1 MYRDVPV
8 IQTYEQAEQYYNKTA
23 RYSKGRN
30 VGLRPVGNRNR
41 GWINMR
47 KGDDCYQISFWY
59 GLDSFKETDR
69 TITYY
74 KDNPN
79 QAVLNVPHY
88 CIPDLKVMGVIL
100 GAYLM
105 QYQRNLWWV
114 MRRGF
119 RLNWEANKTNDSHLP
134 RQIFLGLGKHV
145 FENGSPI
152 IGTSTMTKTYLKR
165 KEFNAL
171 YKKCKPF
178 VDYLTLTNKMRD
190 EGFSPEEVDTLPAM
204 NFRLF
209 DPIKLAES
217 TNMDDHYLLARIIAS
232 STNHAVNR
240 KHIYYGWQSKS
251 WKGDDLTLAML
262 DMIKHMIKIS
272 HAKDLFYQ
280 KEVEV
285 TGFTKDSNKQYATY
299 LK

>member
-1 MYRDVPV
+1 MYEDVPV

-41 GWINMR
+41 GWLNMR
-47 KGDDCYQISFWY
+47 KGDDCYQIGFWY
-59 GLDSFKETDR
+59 GLNSFGEDKK

-74 KDNPN
+74 KDKPN
-79 QAVLNVPHY
+79 QAVLNIPNY
-88 CIPDLKVMGVIL
+88 SIPDLSVMSVIL
-100 GAYLM
+100 GNYLVQH
-105 QYQRNLWWV
+105 QYNLWWV
-114 MRRGF
+114 MGWKD
-119 RLNWEANKTNDSHLP
+119 WERINDPSVP
-134 RQIFLGLGKHV
+134 RKRYLGCGSHV
-145 FENGSPI
+145 FENGIPVG
-152 IGTSTMTKTYLKR
+152 GTPTMTKTYLKR

>member
-30 VGLRPVGNRNR
+30 IGLVPVGNRNR
-41 GWINMR
+41 GWVNMR
-47 KGDDCYQISFWY
+47 KGDDCYQIGFWY
-59 GLDSFKETDR
+59 GLNSFGEDKR

-79 QAVLNVPHY
+79 QAVLNIPHY
-88 CIPDLKVMGVIL
+88 SISDLYVVSKIL
-100 GAYLM
+100 GGRLM
-105 QYQRNLWWV
+105 QYQFNLWWV
-114 MRRGF
+114 MDWRTSNG
-119 RLNWEANKTNDSHLP
+119 TINDPNVP
-134 RQIFLGLGKHV
+134 RKKYLGLGAHV
-145 FENGSPI
+145 FENGVPVR
-152 IGTSTMTKTYLKR
+152 GKTTMTKTYLKR

-204 NFRLF
+204 NLRLF

-240 KHIYYGWQSKS
+240 KHIYWQSKS

-262 DMIKHMIKIS
+262 EMMKHMIKIS
-272 HAKDLFYQ
+272 HANDVFYQ

-285 TGFTKDSNKQYATY
+285 TGFTRDSNKQYITY

>member
-1 MYRDVPV
+1 MYEDVPV
-8 IQTYEQAEQYYNKTA
+8 IRTYEEAEQYYNRTI
-23 RYSKGRN
+23 RFSKGRN

-41 GWINMR
+41 GWLNMR

-59 GLDSFKETDR
+59 GLNSFGEDNR

-74 KDNPN
+74 KDKPN
-79 QAVLNVPHY
+79 QAVLN
-88 CIPDLKVMGVIL
+88 IPRYSISDLSAMSMIL
-100 GAYLM
+100 GNYLVQH
-105 QYQRNLWWV
+105 QYDLWWV
-114 MRRGF
+114 MGWKD
-119 RLNWEANKTNDSHLP
+119 WERINDPNVP
-134 RQIFLGLGKHV
+134 RKRYLGLGVHV
-145 FENGSPI
+145 FENGIPVG
-152 IGTSTMTKTYLKR
+152 GTSTMVKTYLKR

-190 EGFSPEEVDTLPAM
+190 EGFSQEEVEGIPKGM
-204 NFRLF
+204 NLSLF

-217 TNMDDHYLLARIIAS
+217 TNIDDHYLLATIVAS
-232 STNHAVNR
+232 STDHAVKRQHN
-240 KHIYYGWQSKS
+240 YYGWQLKS
-251 WKGDDLTLAML
+251 WKGDELTTHML
-262 DMIKHMIKIS
+262 EELRRLIKVS